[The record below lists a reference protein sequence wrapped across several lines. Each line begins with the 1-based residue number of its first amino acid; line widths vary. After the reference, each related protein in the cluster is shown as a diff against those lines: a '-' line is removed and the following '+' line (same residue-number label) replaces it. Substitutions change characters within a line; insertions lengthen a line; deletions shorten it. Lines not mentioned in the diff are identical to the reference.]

1 MNLQKD
7 LIQHIA
13 VLTVAPGYLNFDDPR
28 SSQILHVGLDET
40 RLLLLHCLSILAA
53 EDAADAPKLFQ
64 TAGQIAPPVLSRYAQ
79 AFRLAAERINGLSS
93 VVWNDDLDARY
104 ALDPVISDLDLFLGG
119 EHWYDVD
126 RARLIRFPD
135 GTYYQNCARVCVS
148 SMSNWHRASLFFSDE
163 TVRCALD
170 RLEARFGLTGEAV
183 PVAHFDPPMDYLW
196 RARTYAPQ
204 SPQSMINYWEALLP
218 GARRVRIKQLVSQVS
233 PV

>member
-13 VLTVAPGYLNFDDPR
+13 VLTVAPGYLNFQESR

-53 EDAADAPKLFQ
+53 EDAADAPKLLQ
-64 TAGQIAPPVLSRYAQ
+64 TAGETVPPVLLRYAR
-79 AFRLAAERINGLSS
+79 AFRLAAERISGLSS

-126 RARLIRFPD
+126 QARLIRFPD
-135 GTYYQNCARVCVS
+135 GKYYRSCSRVCVS
-148 SMSNWHRASLFFSDE
+148 STPNWHRASFFFSDE
-163 TVRCALD
+163 AVCCTLD
-170 RLEARFGLTGEAV
+170 RLEAHFGLKGKAA
-183 PVAHFDPPMDYLW
+183 PVSTLDPPRDYLW